1 MDDVLQLATINGRT
15 DAIVAA
21 PSSRLLRLKAI
32 MKSTKAS
39 AAIFGKPGANARKP
53 VRAHPSGG
61 WWLD

>member
-21 PSSRLLRLKAI
+21 PSSRLLRLKEI

-39 AAIFGKPGANARKP
+39 LR
-53 VRAHPSGG
+53 V
-61 WWLD
+61 